1 MIVGWKIWYTN
12 NRVYSSHDITW
23 EELPDDGV
31 LFLILYRDQTY
42 MDNGVEKRY
51 RTRLHAYDWYGSDG
65 DQMFM
70 GNNDSLPR
78 NKQRYPGLMFKEG
91 IWVSDTEFSR
101 IEQYINENEFNFIP

>member
-23 EELPDDGV
+23 HDLPDDGV

-42 MDNGVEKRY
+42 MDSGVEKRY
-51 RTRLHAYDWYGSDG
+51 RTRLHAYDFYGSDG

-70 GNNDSLPR
+70 GNNDSLRR
-78 NKQRYPGLMFKEG
+78 NKKRYPGLMFKEG
-91 IWVSDTEFSR
+91 IWVSDSEFQK
-101 IEQYINENEFNFIP
+101 IEQHINNHEFNFIP

>member
-1 MIVGWKIWYTN
+1 MIIGWKIWYTDD
-12 NRVYSSHDITW
+12 RIFSSLDTKW

-31 LFLILYRDQTY
+31 LFLVLYRDKTY

-70 GNNDSLPR
+70 GNNDTLER
-78 NKQRYPGLMFKEG
+78 NKKRYPELIFKEG
-91 IWVSDTEFSR
+91 MWVSDDEFQK
-101 IEQYINENEFNFIP
+101 IEQHINKNEFNFNP